1 MKVANDD
8 FVGLMAANLLSRG
21 EGGNLEF
28 VTTDGKSLFAH
39 RGVLS
44 MRSHYFEAST
54 RQ

>member
-1 MKVANDD
+1 MKVAHDD

-39 RGVLS
+39 RPPRGSFNEISIL
-44 MRSHYFEAST
+44 
-54 RQ
+54 QN